1 MEDILRSKG
10 LYRLTLGMESPPN
23 DPEKLAKWES
33 RNDSAHGLIGL
44 SVSPDLQFHLQGI
57 HAPDDA

>member
-10 LYRLTLGMESPPN
+10 LYRITLGMEATHT
-23 DPEKLAKWES
+23 DPDKLEEWEN

-44 SVSPDLQFHLQGI
+44 SVSPDL
-57 HAPDDA
+57 